1 MGSQEDWK
9 EKYRELALE
18 IERMGQQSA
27 MSENALRQLVMQL
40 GIALAGEDAELDG
53 AMAVLRAHLQTGVSD
68 ADKLTALVLPL
79 EQLLQR
85 FGQDRNVAVRQATMA
100 LDKWLKLLAG
110 EPSGNQGRITQL
122 QSQLSNV
129 EDSLQ
134 KLGPLLDELVEY
146 LLQQSRPLSE
156 ESVKPNDYPVQSLED
171 TSSLLGQVRDEFRQ
185 LLTRITISE
194 ALKLKADQL
203 LKHLDKGLSLSEL
216 PNWVSQLAQLLLQL
230 PQGPGEEFERYLVEI
245 SERLAEVHVSVV
257 SYRKIQSAGTDSQ
270 TQLQTDVQ
278 QNVAEMSAAVREC
291 HDLKLLKE
299 SVSRQLSGLEATM
312 CAFSERERKRFEEM
326 ETVNASLVSKIEQLE
341 AEAGNAKKHMEA
353 ERNRART
360 DSLTGLPNRA
370 AYEDHLEQEFQRWL
384 RYEVPFSIVVADI
397 DHFKRVNDSYGH
409 LAGDKVLKLVGKLIS
424 NKLRTTDFAARIGG
438 EEFVM
443 ILSSSEREG
452 ATQAMEKLRCLLETS
467 PFNFS
472 GKPVNI
478 TMSFGISQIEGE
490 DTLETLFTRA
500 DQALYQAKA
509 DGRNC
514 IRSK

>member
-1 MGSQEDWK
+1 MSAQEDWK
-9 EKYRELALE
+9 QKYRELALE
-18 IERMGQQSA
+18 VERTNQQGLKT
-27 MSENALRQLVMQL
+27 EQALRQLVMQL

-53 AMAVLRAHLQTGVSD
+53 AMAVLRAHLQNGGTDS
-68 ADKLTALVLPL
+68 DKLFALTFPL

-85 FGQDRNVAVRQATMA
+85 YGQDRNGAVRQATQA
-100 LDKWLKLLAG
+100 LEKWLKLL
-110 EPSGNQGRITQL
+110 EIDSGSNPDRIAQL
-122 QSQLSNV
+122 QSHLKGV

-134 KLGPLLDELVEY
+134 KLGPLLEELVEY
-146 LLQQSRPLSE
+146 VLQLSRPLSVDHVVPP
-156 ESVKPNDYPVQSLED
+156 ESPTQPLED
-171 TSSLLGQVRDEFRQ
+171 VSSLLSQVRDEFRQ
-185 LLTRITISE
+185 LLTRITISD

-203 LKHLDKGLSLSEL
+203 LKHLDKGLSLPEL

-230 PQGPGEEFERYLVEI
+230 PQGPGDEFERYLVEI
-245 SERLAEVHVSVV
+245 SERLAEVHVSVM
-257 SYRKIQSAGTDSQ
+257 SYRKIQAAGSDSQ
-270 TQLQTDVQ
+270 SQLQSDVQ
-278 QNVAEMSAAVREC
+278 LNVAEMSAVVRDC
-291 HDLKLLKE
+291 HDLNVLKA

-312 CAFSERERKRFEEM
+312 QAFSLRERKRLEEM
-326 ETVNASLVSKIEQLE
+326 ESVNEALVRKIEQLE
-341 AEAGNAKKHMEA
+341 TEAGNAKKHMEA
-353 ERNRART
+353 ERTRAHT

-384 RYEVPFSIVVADI
+384 RYNVPFSIVVADI
-397 DHFKRVNDSYGH
+397 DHFKRINDNYGH
-409 LAGDKVLKLVGKLIS
+409 LAGDKVLKLVGKLIK

-443 ILSSSEREG
+443 ILPSSEREG
-452 ATQAMEKLRCLLETS
+452 SLQAMEKLRSLLETS

-478 TMSFGISQIEGE
+478 TMSFGVAQINTE
-490 DTLETLFTRA
+490 DTLESLFTRA